1 MKRLRKEKWGYLF
14 LLPWFCFFIIFTVYP
29 FLYGFKVS
37 FYDYTISRLVF
48 VGVSNYV
55 QAFGSA
61 PFWRSVCATFEYAVI
76 ILPVTVLVSLWISK
90 VLSTRGKK
98 INAFAKAVFY
108 LPSVTNQVALVIVW
122 NFLFSPAFGL
132 VASIFR
138 ILKLD
143 PISWFDSPVTAIPL
157 LALLICTYGLGQ
169 PVILYTAAINGIPDC
184 YFEAARI
191 DGATENQIFFLNY
204 AEAFAWYNNIY
215 IDNEY
220 NWYATNLCSPL
231 SDDKWWSKFQNF
243 NITYAGIYKCFSEWK
258 LWLRFS
264 NRCCAFLYY
273 CSHCIYSVSYDET
286 RCD

>member
-157 LALLICTYGLGQ
+157 LALLICT
-169 PVILYTAAINGIPDC
+169 
-184 YFEAARI
+184 
-191 DGATENQIFFLNY
+191 
-204 AEAFAWYNNIY
+204 
-215 IDNEY
+215 
-220 NWYATNLCSPL
+220 
-231 SDDKWWSKFQNF
+231 
-243 NITYAGIYKCFSEWK
+243 
-258 LWLRFS
+258 
-264 NRCCAFLYY
+264 
-273 CSHCIYSVSYDET
+273 
-286 RCD
+286 